1 LPARTRPI
9 TDLVIEGTWL
19 AGVVLAPLAFSPRNS
34 FSFYND
40 PKYAVLHL
48 VALVIIAA
56 WAWEW
61 AVHPRSSTWPSLS
74 GTLGWV
80 GRWPERWAV
89 VSVGALGLSAVISTA
104 LSPVPVVSLW
114 GRDATDLGYELYS
127 FLSLLVVFIAIA
139 VRMRTE
145 LQVRRLMFAVAGV
158 GTIAAIYGIGQ
169 RFGWD
174 ALGPGENSDRV
185 IASFGNP
192 ILLGSFLLMTAMVT
206 ITVTISEQRN
216 GKYGWL
222 VVGGLVLGVQL
233 AALWF
238 TGSRGP
244 WIGYAVSVVA
254 FALIG
259 FVWLERLLLVRALAL
274 MATGVLVAVIIGLV
288 PGSESGDTRDLSDL
302 GSIFDDSNA
311 GSVGGRGPIWESAL
325 ELTRSRISAP
335 DEPGALTAARSLTG
349 YGPEMFYYAYPLGIE
364 IEPTGTIAQNTHNY
378 PLQLL
383 LELGLFGFVS
393 FISAAL
399 LTVYAAVRLLSKARR
414 AGKHG
419 MWPSI
424 VIVGLLA
431 MLAGRGTGQM
441 VGVARVGDLVPF
453 WALLAL
459 SIAVIEIVRR
469 QLPESSESSGRSQRA
484 QRGGTQTKASPPQRL
499 VLFASALAISL
510 LAVGVLYFQDLR
522 SLQASAI
529 ARDAFDLRED
539 GRPNEALA
547 KYQRAAELNPA
558 AEIYHLELNDLF
570 REAANEAEV
579 RGDRVQA
586 VAHWESA
593 LEAVQDYE
601 DRNPKAFDTQV
612 RMGQAES
619 RLTALGRT
627 DLVDIARDRYVSIAE
642 ARPSYPSIQTDA
654 AQGLLAV
661 GDDALGLEYADRAL
675 AMETQSF
682 PNPSAWWFRG
692 IALENLGDLEIAATS
707 YETSID
713 RDPGSPVAKDAHRR
727 LAVVYDR
734 LGDPVLA
741 DRHQALADAI
751 K

>member
-1 LPARTRPI
+1 
-9 TDLVIEGTWL
+9 
-19 AGVVLAPLAFSPRNS
+19 
-34 FSFYND
+34 
-40 PKYAVLHL
+40 
-48 VALVIIAA
+48 
-56 WAWEW
+56 
-61 AVHPRSSTWPSLS
+61 
-74 GTLGWV
+74 
-80 GRWPERWAV
+80 V

-734 LGDPVLA
+734 LGDPGLA